1 MIEDEIFLKMFT
13 LSQPLCCNQDIYIDL
28 STWPCDQHQRTK
40 VPAMLLLLVFSHKSC
55 LTLFD
60 PMNRSTPGFLVLHFL
75 PKFAQ
80 THVHWDSDAIQP
92 SHPLSSPS
100 PPALSLSQHQG
111 LFQWVGSLHQ
121 VASALASVLPM
132 NIQSCFPLGV
142 TGLNSLLS
150 QELARVF
157 SSTTIQKHQFL
168 AAQSKLWFFQ

>member
-1 MIEDEIFLKMFT
+1 MTHLFQSRHLYR
-13 LSQPLCCNQDIYIDL
+13 PVN
-28 STWPCDQHQRTK
+28 
-40 VPAMLLLLVFSHKSC
+40 
-55 LTLFD
+55 LTLWPASENQGTCNIAVVGVQSQVVSD
-60 PMNRSTPGFLVLHFL
+60 PMNRSTSGFLVLHFL

-111 LFQWVGSLHQ
+111 LFQWVGSLHH
-121 VASALASVLPM
+121 VASASASVLPM